1 MCMLSRI
8 SHLIGKFDKHYESG
22 MYQCI
27 VCNQDL
33 FSSNTKFDAGCGWP
47 AFNDVLEKGK
57 VKLLPDHSIAGKNYP
72 LKFCVVTR
80 IFQKA
85 CPVP

>member
-1 MCMLSRI
+1 
-8 SHLIGKFDKHYESG
+8 

-33 FSSNTKFDAGCGWP
+33 FTSKTKFDAGCGWP

-57 VKLLPDHSIAGKNYP
+57 VKLLPDNSIGGMYFFFIS
-72 LKFCVVTR
+72 LKFCVM
-80 IFQKA
+80 
-85 CPVP
+85 

>member
-1 MCMLSRI
+1 
-8 SHLIGKFDKHYESG
+8 

-57 VKLLPDHSIAGKNYP
+57 VKLIPDNSIAGMHFH
-72 LKFCVVTR
+72 LMLCVVTR
-80 IFQKA
+80 RTIRIYKGMS
-85 CPVP
+85 